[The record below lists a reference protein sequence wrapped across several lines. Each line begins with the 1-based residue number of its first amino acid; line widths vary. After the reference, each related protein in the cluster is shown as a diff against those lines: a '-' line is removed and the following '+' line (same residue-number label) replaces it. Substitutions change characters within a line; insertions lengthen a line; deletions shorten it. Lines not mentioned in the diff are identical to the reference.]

1 MPLLLILAGCGGS
14 GINFSLKSLEESLQ
28 EKSAEAGVN
37 LDSINS
43 IYRKGYNKKDR
54 LAMGWYE
61 LGKTYSVR
69 NMDAEA
75 INALLKA
82 RELFTDTLS
91 TDYLSISDM
100 LGRHYNNRGLYDD
113 ALNTFMVSRRLYEQ
127 NGDRYMVSMT
137 DFNIGLAYFGQKEY
151 ALSYDLF
158 EKLTGD
164 RFLDASIR
172 NTCYLYMAYIEN
184 DLNHMDGAKRV
195 LELAD
200 RFLSGCKDEAEKA
213 PGYAI

>member
-1 MPLLLILAGCGGS
+1 MKKCLFIIPIMLLLAGCEGN
-14 GINFSLKSLEESLQ
+14 GISFSLKSLEESLN
-28 EKSAEAGVN
+28 EKSVEVGIN

-43 IYRKGYNKKDR
+43 TLRKGYNKRER

-91 TDYLSISDM
+91 ADYLSISDM
-100 LGRHYNNRGLYDD
+100 LGHHYNNRGLYDD
-113 ALNTFMVSRRLYEQ
+113 ALNTFTENRRLYEA

-151 ALSYDLF
+151 SKSYDIF
-158 EKLTGD
+158 EKLAGD
-164 RFLDASIR
+164 RFLDASMR
-172 NTCYLYMAYIEN
+172 NSCYLYMAYIEN

-200 RFLSGCKDEAEKA
+200 RFLTGCTA
-213 PGYAI
+213 